1 MEKVGRA
8 RGARERAKTGERARG
23 KRRLATPTS
32 EMKVMPSGSPG
43 SVSEHAR
50 AVAERLITTSPS
62 VAIASSAASSSA
74 TVAFAG
80 TAAVVRW
87 RNVSLN
93 DRVALHQRT
102 CFSLSPGVIGSS
114 PRGHERFVQS

>member
-1 MEKVGRA
+1 MI
-8 RGARERAKTGERARG
+8 
-23 KRRLATPTS
+23 
-32 EMKVMPSGSPG
+32 PSGIPG

-50 AVAERLITTSPS
+50 ASAERLIATSPS
-62 VAIASSAASSSA
+62 VAIASSAFSSCA

-80 TAAVVRW
+80 MPAVVRW
-87 RNVSLN
+87 RKVSWN
-93 DRVALHQRT
+93 ARVALHQST